1 LALVKYDN
9 EANAMYFRLG
19 KGKRRIKSTIAL
31 GKDRFIDVDPRG
43 KIVGVEIILPKVLP
57 KEAQQALKRSKDTI
71 ELVQ

>member
-1 LALVKYDN
+1 MALVKYDN

>member
-1 LALVKYDN
+1 MALVKYDN
-9 EANAMYFRLG
+9 EANALYFRLG

-43 KIVGVEIILPKVLP
+43 KIVGIEIILPKVLP

>member
-1 LALVKYDN
+1 
-9 EANAMYFRLG
+9 MYFRLG

>member
-1 LALVKYDN
+1 MALVKYDN

-43 KIVGVEIILPKVLP
+43 RIVGVEIILPKVLP